1 MFLCSLS
8 LSDQELTLFLYL
20 SDEVGYDLTGSSPS
34 HRLFLAYLL
43 LLCRE
48 LDIAMMDRA
57 VHVARQL
64 TVMVNAFA

>member
-1 MFLCSLS
+1 MINLTDSSLS
-8 LSDQELTLFLYL
+8 
-20 SDEVGYDLTGSSPS
+20 
-34 HRLFLAYLL
+34 HRFFLAYRL